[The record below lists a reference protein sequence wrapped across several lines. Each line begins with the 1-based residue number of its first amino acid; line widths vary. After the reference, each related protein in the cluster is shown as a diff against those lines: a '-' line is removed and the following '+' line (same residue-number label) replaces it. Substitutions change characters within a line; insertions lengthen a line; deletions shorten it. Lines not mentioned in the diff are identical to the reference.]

1 VEAPIRWWRLKS
13 SRVGRSRGGVNLW
26 FSTPTA
32 PSHGTEAFTPS
43 GGGRGEGQGG
53 SEVVSTLS
61 LYLPPWIPAPAFLWL
76 LNGEKPGLQ
85 PRFYSA
91 AAVWVPNS
99 APIWGEGRSE
109 ARELRASLVAHAQR
123 GRRTRTR
130 HRGPTGQR
138 RHTHAHYAEQIGGRL
153 EQGSHRLGTARARG
167 DGLAR
172 SSNNWARVG
181 IRPM

>member
-1 VEAPIRWWRLKS
+1 VPSSSGFRLRLRPATVPKHSPRAVEVVAKDRAAVRS
-13 SRVGRSRGGVNLW
+13 SQLSLSICRHGSRRQRSSGC
-26 FSTPTA
+26 ST
-32 PSHGTEAFTPS
+32 
-43 GGGRGEGQGG
+43 GRG
-53 SEVVSTLS
+53 
-61 LYLPPWIPAPAFLWL
+61 
-76 LNGEKPGLQ
+76 PGCDPDFIARRPCGFRT
-85 PRFYSA
+85 PRRFG
-91 AAVWVPNS
+91 
-99 APIWGEGRSE
+99 GEGRSE

>member
-1 VEAPIRWWRLKS
+1 VPSSSGFRLRLRPATVPKHSPRAVEVVAKDRVAVRS
-13 SRVGRSRGGVNLW
+13 SQLSLSICRHGSRRQRSSGC
-26 FSTPTA
+26 ST
-32 PSHGTEAFTPS
+32 
-43 GGGRGEGQGG
+43 GRG
-53 SEVVSTLS
+53 
-61 LYLPPWIPAPAFLWL
+61 
-76 LNGEKPGLQ
+76 PGCDPDFIARRPCGFRT
-85 PRFYSA
+85 PRRFG
-91 AAVWVPNS
+91 
-99 APIWGEGRSE
+99 GEGRSE

-123 GRRTRTR
+123 GRRTQTR

>member
-1 VEAPIRWWRLKS
+1 VPSSSGFRLRLRPATVPKHSPRAVEVVAKDRVAVRS
-13 SRVGRSRGGVNLW
+13 SQLSLSICRHGSRRQRSSGC
-26 FSTPTA
+26 ST
-32 PSHGTEAFTPS
+32 
-43 GGGRGEGQGG
+43 GRG
-53 SEVVSTLS
+53 
-61 LYLPPWIPAPAFLWL
+61 
-76 LNGEKPGLQ
+76 PGCDPDFIARRPCGFRT
-85 PRFYSA
+85 PRRFG
-91 AAVWVPNS
+91 
-99 APIWGEGRSE
+99 GEGRSE